1 MLRGDLRH
9 TEAGAVRLRPVLVVV
24 VVLGVLA
31 AGLLVWRPGLVDDVR
46 DAFTSSPAPPDP
58 DDDPADVDPPSG
70 LDLPAVPAPP
80 PVAAP
85 REPADTGVPDA
96 AAVRRALAGPLRDRD
111 LGGRVVVGVSGLATD
126 RGDRPV
132 LLGAREAAVPASTTK
147 VMTAAAALEA
157 LGPERRFATR
167 VVDGGTR
174 GGVAEVVL
182 VGGGDPLLASAP
194 DPDRPLGEPARADLR
209 TLAEDTAETLRADGT
224 RRVRVAWDDTLF
236 DGPPASPTWEDDYLS
251 SGVVSPVSALW
262 ADRGVRPDEVR
273 APDPARAAAGTFA
286 AALREAGVRTP
297 GAPRAATA
305 PTGATEL
312 ARVTGLPVDLLVEH
326 LLETSDNEVGEVLA
340 HQVGLAVAG
349 EGSFRGGSRGV
360 TATLRDLGVGLAGV
374 RLNDGSGLSRANR
387 LTATALLDV
396 LDLAAAPDR
405 PELRSVLTGLPVAGF
420 SGSLTNRFATVDP
433 AGLGAVRGKTGTLT
447 GVSGLA
453 GVVTTAD
460 GAVLSYAVLADRID
474 PVDTLGA
481 IQAVD
486 RLVAALA
493 ACRCA
498 A

>member
-58 DDDPADVDPPSG
+58 DDDPADVAPPAG

-132 LLGAREAAVPASTTK
+132 LLGAPEAAVPASTTK

-209 TLAEDTAETLRADGT
+209 TLAEDT
-224 RRVRVAWDDTLF
+224 RRRC
-236 DGPPASPTWEDDYLS
+236 
-251 SGVVSPVSALW
+251 
-262 ADRGVRPDEVR
+262 
-273 APDPARAAAGTFA
+273 
-286 AALREAGVRTP
+286 
-297 GAPRAATA
+297 A
-305 PTGATEL
+305 PTGPGGCGSPGTTRCSTVRPRAPPGRTTTSPRASSRRSPPCGPTAGCAPTTC
-312 ARVTGLPVDLLVEH
+312 ARPTRRARRPARSPPRCGRPAYGRRRAARGDR
-326 LLETSDNEVGEVLA
+326 A
-340 HQVGLAVAG
+340 HGGHGAG
-349 EGSFRGGSRGV
+349 AGHRPAGGPAGRAPPRDERQRGRRGARPPGRPRGRRGGVLPRRVPRGHRH
-360 TATLRDLGVGLAGV
+360 AARPRRGPRRV

-405 PELRSVLTGLPVAGF
+405 PELRSVLT
-420 SGSLTNRFATVDP
+420 
-433 AGLGAVRGKTGTLT
+433 
-447 GVSGLA
+447 
-453 GVVTTAD
+453 
-460 GAVLSYAVLADRID
+460 
-474 PVDTLGA
+474 
-481 IQAVD
+481 
-486 RLVAALA
+486 
-493 ACRCA
+493 ACRSPA
-498 A
+498 SRGR